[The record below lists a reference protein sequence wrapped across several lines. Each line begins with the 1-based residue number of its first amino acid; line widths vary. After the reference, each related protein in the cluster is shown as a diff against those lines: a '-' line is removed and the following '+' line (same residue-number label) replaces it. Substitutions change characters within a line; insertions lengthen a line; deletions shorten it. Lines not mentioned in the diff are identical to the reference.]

1 MRKAL
6 LLGSLAVMLY
16 SGTIGGV
23 AILVKNEPIT
33 LYDLQNEMRLS
44 NLSQSDAVD
53 ALIRKKLEQIEI
65 DERHLSVNAQE
76 VHEDIKAMAEQNH
89 MSVSEL
95 YDAMLRVRGLTSE
108 QLKEKIEEKLLG
120 QKLYN
125 AIAFSKLSQPTEQ
138 DEEEY
143 YQLHLSEFRYAERFS
158 VVLYNATSREK
169 LQTKIDNPMF
179 YSPEI
184 HSEETTLEYAK
195 LNPQLA
201 QLLTTTPVNSFTPV
215 IPGPNNSYIS
225 FFIKEK
231 NDETTL
237 PLEKV
242 RSQVGNAIMQERRT
256 QVLNDYFARL
266 RMNADIQVLRL
277 E

>member
-1 MRKAL
+1 MRKAFIF
-6 LLGSLAVMLY
+6 GSLAAMLY
-16 SGTIGGV
+16 SSTIGGV

-44 NLSQSDAVD
+44 NLSQNDAVD
-53 ALIRKKLEQIEI
+53 SLIRKKLEQIEI
-65 DERHLSVNAQE
+65 DERHLSVNVQE

-138 DEEEY
+138 DEAEY
-143 YQLHLSEFRYAERFS
+143 YQLHLSEFRYAERFA
-158 VVLYNATSREK
+158 VVLYNAASREQ

-184 HSEETTLEYAK
+184 RSEETTLEYAK

-201 QLLTTTPVNSFTPV
+201 QLLTTTPLNSFTPV

-242 RSQVGNAIMQERRT
+242 RSQITNAIMQERRT